1 MRVKNIFLSILKSIP
16 SLPGVYLFKDSKDN
30 LLYIGKA
37 INLNK
42 RVGSYFKNE
51 NLLGTKTLQL
61 IKNTAKVDHI
71 LVENEVS
78 ALILEAELIKKF
90 KPKYN
95 IELKDDKSFKHIQL
109 TKDRISIVRKNEIRE
124 KEVVYGPFPYGSSA
138 ETIVRTLR
146 KIFPFR
152 DCSLSKFSR
161 YRKLI
166 KPCLYG
172 YTKIC
177 PAPCI
182 GKEGERINIENIKKV
197 KKILSQNR
205 GNLIH
210 ALEKEMKENS
220 AQLNYEKARIVRD
233 QIYKLQNMS
242 YKSNSNEYMENPNLL
257 IDRAEA
263 ALLEL
268 ANLIEVKCKK
278 RIDLKR
284 IEFYDVSNISGKWAV
299 GSMVVAMGG
308 LVDKDQYRRFRI
320 KTIDFPN
327 DASML
332 KEVLGRRLK
341 HPEWQTPNL
350 IVLDGGKSQVSVANT
365 IKELEN
371 IPILGLAKRL
381 ETVVFYDKNSKKFM
395 EITLS
400 KHSKAL
406 QLLQKLRDEAHR
418 FAITYHR
425 KLRMGVIAR
434 N

>member
-1 MRVKNIFLSILKSIP
+1 
-16 SLPGVYLFKDSKDN
+16 
-30 LLYIGKA
+30 
-37 INLNK
+37 
-42 RVGSYFKNE
+42 
-51 NLLGTKTLQL
+51 
-61 IKNTAKVDHI
+61 
-71 LVENEVS
+71 
-78 ALILEAELIKKF
+78 
-90 KPKYN
+90 
-95 IELKDDKSFKHIQL
+95 SFKHIQL

-124 KEVVYGPFPYGSSA
+124 KEVVYGPFPYGGSA
-138 ETIVRTLR
+138 EIIIKTLR

-161 YRKLI
+161 YCKLN

-172 YTKIC
+172 HTKIC
-177 PAPCI
+177 PAPCTSE
-182 GKEGERINIENIKKV
+182 EGERINIENIKKV
-197 KKILSQNR
+197 KEVLFRNMPK
-205 GNLIH
+205 LIR

-220 AQLNYEKARIVRD
+220 AKLNYEKARIVRD

-242 YKSNSNEYMENPNLL
+242 YKSNSNEYMENPNLI
-257 IDRAEA
+257 IDRAKDE
-263 ALLEL
+263 LLEL

-327 DASML
+327 DANML
-332 KEVLGRRLK
+332 KEVLVRRLK
-341 HPEWQTPNL
+341 HLEWQTPNL

-365 IKELEN
+365 IKGLEN